1 VKIAFALALALASA
15 IALNWGYV
23 AQHGAAAGL
32 PPLSLRKPI
41 ASLRTLFAHRRWL
54 VGFLVGIGGW
64 VLYVAALRL
73 APLSLVQATSAGGIA
88 ILALLVPE
96 RLTRTERAGVAV
108 AMAGLLLLALS
119 LAGSTEGGDGTS
131 LGVALWLAASAAAAV
146 CAAALRTGAAL
157 GTAAGILYG
166 AGDVATKAAAGG
178 RLVFVPALLAAHGLA
193 FACLQ
198 LGFQRGRALGTIGP
212 ATLLTNSLPI
222 AAGIVLFGEPAGPL
236 RVASFVLVVAGAV
249 LLAGTQTG
257 AGSGS
262 AAIDASSGGM
272 RRSGGGMNRSS
283 ARAPNAE
290 TTRTAAAAGQSANG
304 AAARMK
310 PPTAGPTVPAAEQ
323 THRRTVREGEGRPWA
338 PLSRMLAPCARVL
351 VPTRAGAPA
360 DATCQQGDQPNQREH
375 DGDDEQPVNGESNAE
390 GDDRQNC

>member
-1 VKIAFALALALASA
+1 VKLAFALALALASA

-23 AQHGAAAGL
+23 AQHGAASTL

-41 ASLRTLFAHRRWL
+41 ASLRALFAHRRWL

-64 VLYVAALRL
+64 VLYIAALKL

-96 RLTRTERAGVAV
+96 RLTRAERAGVVV
-108 AMAGLLLLALS
+108 AIAGLLLLAAS
-119 LAGSTEGGDGTS
+119 LAGSTAGGRGTAA
-131 LGVALWLAASAAAAV
+131 GVTLWLAASAAAALCV
-146 CAAALRTGAAL
+146 AALRTGAAL

-166 AGDVATKAAAGG
+166 AGDVATKAATGG

-198 LGFQRGRALGTIGP
+198 LGFQRGRALSTIGP

-222 AAGIVLFGEPAGPL
+222 AAGIALFAEPAGLL
-236 RVASFVLVVAGAV
+236 RVASFVLVVLGAV

-257 AGSGS
+257 AGSGR
-262 AAIDASSGGM
+262 AGIEASSRGIRRSRGGM
-272 RRSGGGMNRSS
+272 KRSS
-283 ARAPNAE
+283 ASAPKAE
-290 TTRTAAAAGQSANG
+290 RMHTAAAAGQSANG

-310 PPTAGPTVPAAEQ
+310 PPTAGPTVPASPHE
-323 THRRTVREGEGRPWA
+323 REWTA
-338 PLSRMLAPCARVL
+338 K
-351 VPTRAGAPA
+351 
-360 DATCQQGDQPNQREH
+360 
-375 DGDDEQPVNGESNAE
+375 
-390 GDDRQNC
+390 

>member
-1 VKIAFALALALASA
+1 VKIGFALALALASA

-23 AQHGAAAGL
+23 AQHGAASAL
-32 PPLSLRKPI
+32 PALSLRKPV
-41 ASLRTLFAHRRWL
+41 ASLRVLFAHRRWL

-64 VLYVAALRL
+64 VLYLAALRL

-88 ILALLVPE
+88 ILVLLVPE
-96 RLTRTERAGVAV
+96 RLARTERAGVVV
-108 AMAGLLLLALS
+108 AMVGLLLLAVS
-119 LAGSTEGGDGTS
+119 LAGPTAGGQGTA
-131 LGVALWLAASAAAAV
+131 LGVSLWLAASAAAAACV
-146 CAAALRTGAAL
+146 AALRTGAAL

-222 AAGIVLFGEPAGPL
+222 AAGIVLFAEPAGPL
-236 RVASFVLVVAGAV
+236 RVAAFVLVVAGAV

-262 AAIDASSGGM
+262 AGIEASSRGTRRRRGGM
-272 RRSGGGMNRSS
+272 KRSS
-283 ARAPNAE
+283 ASAPRAE
-290 TTRTAAAAGQSANG
+290 RTHTAAAAGQSANG
-304 AAARMK
+304 AAARTK
-310 PPTAGPTVPAAEQ
+310 PPTAGPTVPARPHE
-323 THRRTVREGEGRPWA
+323 REWTA
-338 PLSRMLAPCARVL
+338 K
-351 VPTRAGAPA
+351 
-360 DATCQQGDQPNQREH
+360 
-375 DGDDEQPVNGESNAE
+375 
-390 GDDRQNC
+390 

>member
-23 AQHGAAAGL
+23 AQHGAASGL

-73 APLSLVQATSAGGIA
+73 APLSHVQATSAGGIA

-119 LAGSTEGGDGTS
+119 LAGSTKGGHGTA

-178 RLVFVPALLAAHGLA
+178 RLLFVPVLLAAHGLA

-236 RVASFVLVVAGAV
+236 RVTSFVLVVAGAV
-249 LLAGTQTG
+249 LLAGTQAG

-262 AAIDASSGGM
+262 AGIDASSRGM
-272 RRSGGGMNRSS
+272 RRSRGGMNRSS

-290 TTRTAAAAGQSANG
+290 TTQ
-304 AAARMK
+304 
-310 PPTAGPTVPAAEQ
+310 TAGR
-323 THRRTVREGEGRPWA
+323 RRTRT
-338 PLSRMLAPCARVL
+338 S
-351 VPTRAGAPA
+351 
-360 DATCQQGDQPNQREH
+360 
-375 DGDDEQPVNGESNAE
+375 
-390 GDDRQNC
+390 